1 MSGPTKHVYPL
12 NIKCVIII
20 CYSYSVVCVFYD
32 FYFSAVSFRDKS
44 MYIHLLNLYK
54 RRVTLL
60 RNY

>member
-32 FYFSAVSFRDKS
+32 FYFSAVSFRDKG
-44 MYIHLLNLYK
+44 MYIHLLNL
-54 RRVTLL
+54 
-60 RNY
+60 